1 MAMCLEGGSSSPAG
15 SFGQLQPPILVGPA
29 DPALGFCMD
38 TSPDGGTTHREFG
51 QSTAR
56 HRDITQMLWKSG
68 GTTQRTSLSC
78 KNGETMP
85 TSRVLP
91 PSNLSVGTE
100 AALYCNGEVFCGR
113 AGEGEG
119 TSEQLDS
126 AQATLVAEIGRL
138 QVRGGCIDMLSY
150 KFYTQVLYLFSASSL
165 VCTKFEEV
173 KSCS

>member
-29 DPALGFCMD
+29 DPALGFCME
-38 TSPDGGTTHREFG
+38 TTPDGGTTHRELG

-56 HRDITQMLWKSG
+56 HRDITQMLWRSG
-68 GTTQRTSLSC
+68 GMTQRTSLSC

-85 TSRVLP
+85 TAHVLP
-91 PSNLSVGTE
+91 PSNLPVGTE
-100 AALYCNGEVFCGR
+100 PALCSNGEVICGR

-119 TSEQLDS
+119 TPEQPDS

-138 QVRGGCIDMLSY
+138 QVRGRCIEVLSY
-150 KFYTQVLYLFSASSL
+150 TF
-165 VCTKFEEV
+165 
-173 KSCS
+173 